1 MIGWRGLKQ
10 CIHGG
15 NPVDKQPPCFQLLY
29 NAVFNVKTH
38 NITGK
43 FAVVQNGG
51 IKMGLPLVNGIR
63 LRNVPPARCL
73 LHAVGIERYL
83 VGTNI
88 LKFT

>member
-1 MIGWRGLKQ
+1 MLFYK
-10 CIHGG
+10 
-15 NPVDKQPPCFQLLY
+15 
-29 NAVFNVKTH
+29 VKTH

-63 LRNVPPARCL
+63 LRNVPPARWL
-73 LHAVGIERYL
+73 QAAGIESDIL
-83 VGTNI
+83 LGTNI